1 MHIKRHAIYECRE
14 NQNYRNFKERLY
26 IKLKFYP
33 ELISW
38 KRFPTLITINKN
50 KRLCEK
56 NKNLATLPDRFK
68 NLLFVGG
75 ELRL

>member
-1 MHIKRHAIYECRE
+1 MNVAKTKITAI
-14 NQNYRNFKERLY
+14 L
-26 IKLKFYP
+26 
-33 ELISW
+33 
-38 KRFPTLITINKN
+38 TLITINKN